1 MRIKEL
7 IMERGR
13 LDTSGYLIFMSLT
26 FLVLEEEKHGPL
38 GGELSPL
45 LNPRLKGVTSVL
57 LP

>member
-7 IMERGR
+7 IIERGR
-13 LDTSGYLIFMSLT
+13 LDKSGCLIFITLA

-38 GGELSPL
+38 GRDL
-45 LNPRLKGVTSVL
+45 LFDPRLKGVTSVL

>member
-13 LDTSGYLIFMSLT
+13 LDMSGCLIFMSLT

-38 GGELSPL
+38 GRELL
-45 LNPRLKGVTSVL
+45 LNPRLEGVTSVL